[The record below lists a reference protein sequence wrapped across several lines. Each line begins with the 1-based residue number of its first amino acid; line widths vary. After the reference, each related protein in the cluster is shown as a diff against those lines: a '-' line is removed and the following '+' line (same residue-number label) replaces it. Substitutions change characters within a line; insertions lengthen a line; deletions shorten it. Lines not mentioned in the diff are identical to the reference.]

1 LQQLEQATLPPDVY
15 SVPSLTVALV
25 VLPLPHDRRRLPAR
39 GVTGEPQPAPPAS
52 A

>member
-15 SVPSLTVALV
+15 SVLSLTVALV
-25 VLPLPHDRRRLPAR
+25 VLPHDRRRLPVR
-39 GVTGEPQPAPPAS
+39 GVEGEPQLAPPAS